1 MNESNPLWVGRW
13 WLPFL
18 TISWVLILNGF
29 VLMLF
34 PKQMPGSLKIREKAI
49 KKGEIAEE
57 SKELE
62 EIRKKGF
69 IGFLKSTLF
78 LVKNKY
84 LMVVLFAA
92 SAKLFIAT
100 GISPF
105 FSKYLTLR
113 FGAEP
118 SKANMLLALVLVCG
132 SIGELFQ
139 TLFYF
144 I

>member
-1 MNESNPLWVGRW
+1 
-13 WLPFL
+13 
-18 TISWVLILNGF
+18 
-29 VLMLF
+29 MLF
-34 PKQMPGSLKIREKAI
+34 PKQMPGALKIREKAI

-69 IGFLKSTLF
+69 VGFLKATLI

-84 LMVVLFAA
+84 LMVILLAS
-92 SAKLFIAT
+92 SAKLFIAS

-105 FSKYLTLR
+105 FPKYLTLK

-118 SKANMLLALVLVCG
+118 SKANALLGLVLVSG
-132 SIGELFQ
+132 SIGESWSANCA
-139 TLFYF
+139 YVYKKRVE
-144 I
+144 